1 MYITRTC
8 SIFFEIGS
16 NLVQWRISTAL
27 LLHKNGKTHPAALE
41 KFQLHLLTWWQRIIL
56 SYRKKLLMLMAP
68 ILNRAK
74 KKKKKERK
82 KERKTERKKEKN
94 PIHCASFTH
103 SRNEHTVQS
112 ILCACLLEYIL
123 QNVEANENTLELTQ
137 FKALYIY

>member
-74 KKKKKERK
+74 KKKKKKERK
-82 KERKTERKKEKN
+82 KERQKERKKRILSIVLHLLIQEMN
-94 PIHCASFTH
+94 
-103 SRNEHTVQS
+103 
-112 ILCACLLEYIL
+112 ILCSPFCVLASWNTFSKMWRQMKIL
-123 QNVEANENTLELTQ
+123 WS
-137 FKALYIY
+137 